1 MLRQDAFKS
10 IPAGATPLMQ
20 LFAARRSVRKYDAGR
35 ASAEQIAYLEAVVAR
50 FRQRCALDAARIVVV
65 DQDTEFAAI
74 VKAAL
79 GGVVGKVNP
88 WLPSTKAR
96 QLLLCGAIY
105 ADDDV
110 RAVRERALKQ
120 AAMAMQI
127 AILAATEVGLATC
140 WMAGINHQ
148 RIELS
153 YPLPDAARLV
163 AISTLGIKPARSG
176 LSWDTAVYNLLSKRR
191 RPLEAIWLP
200 ERWQERP

>member
-10 IPAGATPLMQ
+10 IAAGTSPLMQ
-20 LFAARRSVRKYDAGR
+20 LFAARRSVRKYDTGR
-35 ASAEQIAYLEAVVAR
+35 ASAEQITYIEAVVAR

-65 DQDTEFAAI
+65 DQETEFTAI
-74 VKAAL
+74 VKAAM

-88 WLPSTKAR
+88 WLLSTKAR

-105 ADDDV
+105 ADDDERV
-110 RAVRERALKQ
+110 VRERALKQ

-140 WMAGINHQ
+140 WMAGINHR

-153 YPLPDAARLV
+153 YPMPDAARLV
-163 AISTLGIKPARSG
+163 AISALGIKPARSG
-176 LSWDTAVYNLLSKRR
+176 LSWDAAVYNVLSKRR
-191 RPLEAIWLP
+191 RPLEAIWLS
-200 ERWQERP
+200 ERWQEQP